1 MTRRCPNCGGLVG
14 EGAAWCGQCLT
25 SLAERPGPDEESVAS
40 PPPDPSVPPGPNG
53 EVALRLSRSKQGS
66 GRFHVAGDG
75 LVWKCPQC
83 DLDNPLDASACA
95 RCGTPFRSLFEKE
108 QVQASVDPGRATG
121 LSLIFPGLG
130 HRVLGRA
137 AEGLAR
143 AVVFLWTMG
152 MGVAILA
159 TAGGFN
165 AGPFLPVVI
174 VLFAAAAIVYAT
186 TAADAG
192 RIARG
197 DSPIMTSRMLLYGS
211 TGLMFAVVAILV
223 ISGMRVSQG

>member
-1 MTRRCPNCGGLVG
+1 MTRRCSNCGGLVG

-25 SLAERPGPDEESVAS
+25 PLAERAGTAEESVARPQPGS
-40 PPPDPSVPPGPNG
+40 SVSSGPNG
-53 EVALRLSRSKQGS
+53 QVAPRPSRANLGS
-66 GRFHVAGDG
+66 GKIREAGDG

-83 DLDNPLDASACA
+83 DLENPLDASACA

-108 QVQASVDPGRATG
+108 RVQASVDPGRAAA

-165 AGPFLPVVI
+165 AGPFLPVVV
-174 VLFAAAAIVYAT
+174 VLFAAAAVVYGT

-192 RIARG
+192 RMARG
-197 DSPIMTSRMLLYGS
+197 DTPIMTSRMLLYGS

-223 ISGMRVSQG
+223 ISGLRVSQG

>member
-1 MTRRCPNCGGLVG
+1 M
-14 EGAAWCGQCLT
+14 
-25 SLAERPGPDEESVAS
+25 
-40 PPPDPSVPPGPNG
+40 
-53 EVALRLSRSKQGS
+53 
-66 GRFHVAGDG
+66 
-75 LVWKCPQC
+75 
-83 DLDNPLDASACA
+83 
-95 RCGTPFRSLFEKE
+95 
-108 QVQASVDPGRATG
+108 QASVDPGRAIG

-130 HRVLGRA
+130 HRVLGRG

-143 AVVFLWTMG
+143 AVVFLWTTG

-159 TAGGFN
+159 TAGGLN
-165 AGPFLPVVI
+165 AGPFLPVVV
-174 VLFAAAAIVYAT
+174 VLFAAAAIVYGT

-197 DSPIMTSRMLLYGS
+197 DAPIMTSRMLLYGS

>member
-1 MTRRCPNCGGLVG
+1 MMTRRCPNCGGLVG

-25 SLAERPGPDEESVAS
+25 PLAERARPSEESAAA
-40 PPPDPSVPPGPNG
+40 PDPSVPSGPNG
-53 EVALRLSRSKQGS
+53 EVAPRLSPSNQVS
-66 GRFHVAGDG
+66 GQFRAAGDG

-83 DLDNPLDASACA
+83 DLENPLDASACA
-95 RCGTPFRSLFEKE
+95 RCGTAFRALFEE
-108 QVQASVDPGRATG
+108 ERVQASVDPGRATG

-130 HRVLGRA
+130 HRVLGRG

-143 AVVFLWTMG
+143 AVVFLWTTG

-159 TAGGFN
+159 TAGGLN
-165 AGPFLPVVI
+165 AGPFVPVVV
-174 VLFAAAAIVYAT
+174 VLFAAAAIVYGT

-197 DSPIMTSRMLLYGS
+197 DAPIMTSRMLLYGS

>member
-14 EGAAWCGQCLT
+14 AGAPWCGQCLT
-25 SLAERPGPDEESVAS
+25 PLTERAGSEERAV
-40 PPPDPSVPPGPNG
+40 PKRPLDPSGPSGPNG
-53 EVALRLSRSKQGS
+53 EVAPRLSRSKQES
-66 GRFHVAGDG
+66 GRFRAAGDG
-75 LVWKCPQC
+75 LVWTCPQC
-83 DLDNPLDASACA
+83 DLENPLDSSACV
-95 RCGTPFRSLFEKE
+95 RCGTPFRNLFEKE
-108 QVQASVDPGRATG
+108 PVQTSVDPERAIG

-143 AVVFLWTMG
+143 AVVFLWTIG

-165 AGPFLPVVI
+165 AGPFLPVVV
-174 VLFAAAAIVYAT
+174 VLFAAAAIVYVT

-197 DSPIMTSRMLLYGS
+197 DAPIMNSRMLLYGS
-211 TGLMFAVVAILV
+211 TGLMFAIVAILV